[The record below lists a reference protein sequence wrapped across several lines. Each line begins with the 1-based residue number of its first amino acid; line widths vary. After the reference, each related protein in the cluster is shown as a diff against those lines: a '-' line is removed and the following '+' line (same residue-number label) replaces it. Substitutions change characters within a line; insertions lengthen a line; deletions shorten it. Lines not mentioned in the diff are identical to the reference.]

1 MVDGDDGQSRSVA
14 LDINP
19 DGRLVEGGVDVVDGN
34 GVVWVCGVAAHIAD
48 DTKLALGRLQALLVD
63 EWRDRLGE
71 VDAVDEDV
79 RLDDLGVRSVT
90 LLGLGQVP
98 LLDLGAANLL
108 EKVDCA

>member
-14 LDINP
+14 LDMDT

-48 DTKLALGRLQALLVD
+48 DAELALGRLQALLVD
-63 EWRDRLGE
+63 ERRNRLGE
-71 VDAVDEDV
+71 VDAVDEHV
-79 RLDDLGVRSVT
+79 RLDDLRVGSVT
-90 LLGLGQVP
+90 LLGLWQIP

-108 EKVDCA
+108 EKVDCT